1 MEEKTMKKI
10 TRIAALLAAGAL
22 LFGAFGC
29 SSGGGGSG
37 GGDDDVTEDTVKGT
51 YTMSGGDLASG
62 ESNTLV
68 VVGGKIY
75 TKVDY
80 SLDEEEEGE
89 SSGGSSAPGSTTQSD
104 VTYTLTY
111 VNGETAHEPSYTF
124 DEVSDEGFG
133 AALEEAQGDTFY
145 IEVGTYEIAN
155 GRVTGRMIE
164 GEKSYP
170 ARAETD
176 DAGHLKS
183 FTVYFSGEEPDE
195 GGEGGDA
202 TFTFLK
208 NIKGGSSNAAAADG
222 FFSGAKE
229 GDLDITV
236 GDIELQLYKS
246 GTGWTKIDASAS
258 STKNAGSNN
267 MMEGPAHIQGQFAT
281 KAEAVPHESTV
292 FTGSDTGYEMGR
304 VKISVTTK
312 ESAVALKKI
321 SGYFASGKSFTAGY
335 VKVGDNDYA
344 QITGATALTKS
355 SGTQTGI
362 IVKNFEVNQTIPA
375 NSTKDVYILLGKNAP
390 NAPSAEVTIDVAE
403 VVYEFAAANS
413 DSTNPNPD
421 GDGEGDKSDD
431 NEGEE
436 PGDQTNP
443 SNPDEEEEDK
453 ESVLVASITVTA
465 DKTELEAGEKATFTA
480 VCKGADNAEPSNG
493 EVTWSAKIG
502 DAAAANV
509 ITAAGIFTAPVHTD
523 ADKTYTITA
532 TAKDGSGT
540 TGTMAITVKKQEPPT
555 VGENLEVDFTTGF
568 EAATVCAAG
577 STVPVRLGDTDFFAV
592 SGSGGSVI
600 ELKSQNS
607 KMALNFGGSGSVEK
621 NAVFFYAKKGAATVT
636 VTYYSGTNASNA
648 GRYAKV
654 LNAGMDTAEATDDEK
669 TTIDRALKTRTIN
682 ITISEDLTPVYIG
695 SASSGLYVASIK
707 VEYTGE

>member
-1 MEEKTMKKI
+1 MKKI
-10 TRIAALLAAGAL
+10 SRIAALLAAGAL
-22 LFGAFGC
+22 LFGAVGC

-62 ESNTLV
+62 ESDTLV

-80 SLDEEEEGE
+80 SLDEEEEEEEE

-124 DEVSDEGFG
+124 DKVG
-133 AALEEAQGDTFY
+133 AALEAAQGDTFTFY

-164 GEKSYP
+164 GEDSYP

-183 FTVYFSGEEPDE
+183 FTVSRSGEEPDE

-208 NIKGGSSNAAAADG
+208 NIKGGSKTEAAAAG
-222 FFSGAKE
+222 FFSGTKT

-246 GTGWTKIDASAS
+246 GTGWTVIDTSVDTTG
-258 STKNAGSNN
+258 TKAAASNN
-267 MMEGPAHIQGQFAT
+267 MMEGPAHIQAT
-281 KAEAVPHESTV
+281 LTTKNDGIAHESNV
-292 FTGSDTGYEMGR
+292 FTGSGTGYEMGR

-335 VKVGDNDYA
+335 VKAGDNDYA
-344 QITGATALTKS
+344 QITGTTALTKS
-355 SGTQTGI
+355 SGSQTGI

-375 NSTKDVYILLGKNAP
+375 NSTKDVYILLGKNATS
-390 NAPSAEVTIDVAE
+390 APSAGTTIDVAE

-436 PGDQTNP
+436 PGDPTNP

-453 ESVLVASITVTA
+453 EPVLVASITVTA

-480 VCKGADNAEPSNG
+480 VCKGADGAEPSNG

-502 DAAAANV
+502 DAPAANV
-509 ITAAGIFTAPVHTD
+509 ITATGVFTAPVHTD
-523 ADKTYTITA
+523 EDKTYTITA

-540 TGTMAITVKKQEPPT
+540 TGTAEITVKMQEPPT
-555 VGENLEVDFTTGF
+555 IGENLEVDFTTGF
-568 EAATVCAAG
+568 EAATVCEEG

-592 SGSGGSVI
+592 SGSEGKKI
-600 ELKSQNS
+600 ELKKQDNS
-607 KMALNFGGSGSVEK
+607 MALNFNGGGGIGKS
-621 NAVFFYAKKGAATVT
+621 AVFFYAKEGTATVT
-636 VTYYSGTNASNA
+636 VTYYQSNA
-648 GRYAKV
+648 GRYVKV
-654 LNAGMDTAEATDDEK
+654 LNEGMDTAEAADNEK
-669 TTIDRALKTRTIN
+669 TTADKTRKTRTIN
-682 ITISEDLTPVYIG
+682 ITIDEDLTPVYIG
-695 SASSGLYVASIK
+695 SASSGIYVASIK
-707 VEYTGE
+707 VEYKDE

>member
-1 MEEKTMKKI
+1 MKKI
-10 TRIAALLAAGAL
+10 SRIAALLAAGAL
-22 LFGAFGC
+22 LFGAVGC

-80 SLDEEEEGE
+80 SLGEEEEEEGE

-111 VNGETAHEPSYTF
+111 VNGETAHEPSYTY
-124 DEVSDEGFG
+124 DELKSGGVG
-133 AALEEAQGDTFY
+133 AALEAAKEAGNTSYTFY
-145 IEVGTYEIAN
+145 LETGTYEIAN

-335 VKVGDNDYA
+335 VKAGDNDYA
-344 QITGATALTKS
+344 QITGTTALTKS

-453 ESVLVASITVTA
+453 EPVLVASITVTA
-465 DKTELEAGEKATFTA
+465 DKTELEAGEQATFKA
-480 VCKGADNAEPSNG
+480 VCKGADGAVPSNG

-502 DAAAANV
+502 DAPAANV
-509 ITAAGIFTAPVHTD
+509 ITATGVFTAPVHTD
-523 ADKTYTITA
+523 EDKTYTITA
-532 TAKDGSGT
+532 TAKDESGT
-540 TGTMAITVKKQEPPT
+540 TGTMAITVKMQEPPT
-555 VGENLEVDFTTGF
+555 VGEKLDADFTKF
-568 EAATVCAAG
+568 EAGVVCAEG

-592 SGSGGSVI
+592 SGSSGKTI
-600 ELKSQNS
+600 ELKKQDNS
-607 KMALNFGGSGSVEK
+607 MALNFSGAGDIGKS
-621 NAVFFYAKKGAATVT
+621 AVFFYAKEGTATVT
-636 VTYYSGTNASNA
+636 VTYYQSNA
-648 GRYAKV
+648 DRYVKV
-654 LNAGMDTAEATDDEK
+654 LNEGMDTAEVTADEK
-669 TTIDRALKTRTIN
+669 TTTDKARKTRTIN
-682 ITISEDLTPVYIG
+682 ITVDKDLTPVYIG
-695 SASSGLYVASIK
+695 SATNGIYVASIK
-707 VEYTGE
+707 VEYQD

>member
-1 MEEKTMKKI
+1 MKKI
-10 TRIAALLAAGAL
+10 TRIAALLAAVAL

-124 DEVSDEGFG
+124 DEVSDEEFG

-155 GRVTGRMIE
+155 GRVTGRMIDNK
-164 GEKSYP
+164 GSYP

-183 FTVYFSGEEPDE
+183 FTVSRSGEEPDE

-208 NIKGGSSNAAAADG
+208 DINGGSSTAAAAAG
-222 FFSGAKE
+222 FFSGTKT

-236 GDIELQLYKS
+236 GDIELQLYKNN
-246 GTGWTKIDASAS
+246 GGWTKIDASAS
-258 STKNAGSNN
+258 STKNESGASKSAGNV
-267 MMEGPAHIQGQFAT
+267 EGVTSIQGQFAT
-281 KAEAVPHESTV
+281 KNDAIMHEDNTI
-292 FTGSDTGYEMGR
+292 FTGSGTGYEIGR
-304 VKISVTTK
+304 VKITVTTK
-312 ESAVALKKI
+312 ASAVALKKI

-335 VKVGDNDYA
+335 VRAGDNDYA
-344 QITGATALTKS
+344 QITGTTAFSNNK
-355 SGTQTGI
+355 GFKVDG
-362 IVKNFEVNQTIPA
+362 FEVNQTIPA
-375 NSTKDVYILLGKNAP
+375 NSTKDVYILLGKNAAQP
-390 NAPSAEVTIDVAE
+390 TTSPAGATIDVAE

-436 PGDQTNP
+436 PGDPTNP

-453 ESVLVASITVTA
+453 ESVLVASITVTV

-480 VCKGADNAEPSNG
+480 VCKGADGAVPSNG

-502 DAAAANV
+502 DAPAANV
-509 ITAAGIFTAPVHTD
+509 ITTAGVFTAPVHTD
-523 ADKTYTITA
+523 EDKTYTIIA

-540 TGTMAITVKKQEPPT
+540 TGTMAITVKMQEPPT
-555 VGENLEVDFTTGF
+555 VGVKLDADFTTF
-568 EAATVCAAG
+568 SAAKVCAEG

-592 SGSGGSVI
+592 SGSGGKDI
-600 ELKSQNS
+600 ELKSQNGS
-607 KMALNFGGSGSVEK
+607 MALNFSGGGGIGKS
-621 NAVFFYAKKGAATVT
+621 AVFFYAKEGTATVT
-636 VTYYSGTNASNA
+636 VTYYSGNAD
-648 GRYAKV
+648 RYVKV
-654 LNAGMDTAEATDDEK
+654 LNEGMDTAEATAAEK
-669 TTIDRALKTRTIN
+669 TTTDKALKTRTIN
-682 ITISEDLTPVYIG
+682 ITVDKDLTPVYIG
-695 SASSGLYVASIK
+695 SASSGIYVASIK
-707 VEYTGE
+707 VEYTDE